1 MTLLPPHS
9 NARRFARLPLLASL
23 AFAAAVLPA
32 CVSRKAD
39 VTGSVPTDVRDRH
52 PIVLS
57 EAPRSIEIYPG
68 AERLD
73 ARQSD
78 DIAAFAA
85 EYRTH
90 GRSRMVAEVP
100 SQDGVRASGHRGV
113 MAVRD
118 SLARHGVGP
127 SMVQVR
133 SYPAPDYT
141 VAAPIR
147 LSFAKLQ
154 ARVPHECGNW
164 PEDLGASNGTFS
176 ATNRPY
182 YNLGCAY
189 QTNIAAQVADPVDLV
204 RGRSEGRID
213 TVRRMV
219 AIEKLRAG
227 QDPSTT
233 YRDAAAKINSAVG
246 N

>member
-1 MTLLPPHS
+1 MTLFTPRLGS
-9 NARRFARLPLLASL
+9 RISARLPVLAGL
-23 AFAAAVLPA
+23 AIACALLPA

-39 VTGSVPTDVRDRH
+39 VTASVPTDVRDRH

-57 EAPRSIEIYPG
+57 ESPRSIEIYAG
-68 AERLD
+68 AGRLD
-73 ARQSD
+73 LRQSD

-85 EYRTH
+85 EYRAH
-90 GRSRMVAEVP
+90 GRSQIVAEVP
-100 SQDGVRASGHRGV
+100 SQDGVRGSGHRGL

-118 SLARHGVGP
+118 SLARNGVGA
-127 SMVQVR
+127 SSVQVR

-141 VAAPIR
+141 VAAPVR
-147 LSFAKLQ
+147 LSFARLQ

-182 YNLGCAY
+182 HNLGCAY
-189 QTNIAAQVADPVDLV
+189 QTNIAALVADPVDLV
-204 RGRSEGRID
+204 RGRTEGRID
-213 TVRRMV
+213 TVRRMG
-219 AIEKLRAG
+219 AIDKLRAG

-233 YRDAAAKINSAVG
+233 YRDAATKINSAVG